1 MPYEHK
7 PLSNDKDYIE
17 LVDEGFSSERSSQDD
32 DLHDKEMNTE
42 YKPRDSTSSESAVH
56 LALLDSSPHSKS
68 HDELGASDN
77 PKHLAW
83 QVSSPQRL
91 LWEMLT
97 IHA

>member
-1 MPYEHK
+1 MPYENQ
-7 PLSNDKDYIE
+7 PSSQDYIE

-32 DLHDKEMNTE
+32 PLHDKEMNTE
-42 YKPRDSTSSESAVH
+42 YKPRDSTSSESSSVH

-83 QVSSPQRL
+83 QVRDPNNCFGKS
-91 LWEMLT
+91 
-97 IHA
+97 